1 MNIRK
6 VDKTKKSNIKC
17 EHCEAY
23 DKNNGWCRIQEKKR
37 KIIGTD
43 VKILYGIINI
53 KGVKHGKID

>member
-1 MNIRK
+1 MNIAKR
-6 VDKTKKSNIKC
+6 TI
-17 EHCEAY
+17 
-23 DKNNGWCRIQEKKR
+23 RIMDGVVYKKKR